1 MVSLADIAAATGYSK
16 ATVSRVLKGDPTF
29 TVREETRRR
38 ILQAGNEMGYS
49 VQGRRVGI
57 PQDVAVLDNIDPE
70 RGLQDAYF
78 FEIREALKAKADEHN
93 TKLTPFPD
101 ARSLVGAGKKFD
113 GFISIGPAPL
123 ADDDFTALSRALPHG
138 VFIDINPAPGLFH
151 SVRPDLQQ
159 TVLDGLDALMAAG
172 RRRIA
177 FVGGTG
183 HIMGRH
189 FYDEELRHLAY
200 SNWAQRLGLDVDG
213 LSYVGG
219 AFTVENGRGLTARL
233 IAENEDHMP
242 DAILVAADPLAV
254 GTLQALDA
262 AGVRVPQ
269 DVAVVSI
276 NNQEVCQ
283 YTSPTLTSFD
293 IDCSELAE
301 SAILLLS
308 DSIIGRYS
316 SCHHVLVSTK
326 LVARD
331 SFAPAG

>member
-29 TVREETRRR
+29 TVRDETRRR

-78 FEIREALKAKADEHN
+78 FEIREALKVKADEHN

-101 ARSLVGAGKKFD
+101 VQSLVGAGQSFD
-113 GFISIGPAPL
+113 GFVSIGPAPL
-123 ADDDFTALSRALPHG
+123 ADGNFTALSRALPHG

-172 RRRIA
+172 RSRIA
-177 FVGGTG
+177 FVGGSG
-183 HIMGRH
+183 HIMGLH
-189 FYDEELRHLAY
+189 FYEEELRHLAY
-200 SNWAQRLGLDVDG
+200 VNWAQRLGLDVAG
-213 LSYVGG
+213 LVYSSGG
-219 AFTVENGRGLTARL
+219 FTVENGREQAARL
-233 IAENEDHMP
+233 LAENEDRLP

-254 GTLQALDA
+254 GVLQALAA
-262 AGVRVPQ
+262 AGIRVPQ

-276 NNQEVCQ
+276 NNQEVCR
-283 YTSPTLTSFD
+283 YTSPTLSSFD

-326 LVARD
+326 LTVRD
-331 SFAPAG
+331 SFVPV